1 MEADVNRN
9 IEEQLSAF
17 LDGELRKEELELLV
31 RRLERDNQYRAT
43 LARYSLIGNIVRKDP
58 VQTFPRRFRAGV
70 MDAIAV
76 DDAPSAPPVAAA
88 KQLPF
93 FAQWKMPLVSAAA
106 VMLLFAGLANVGLLD
121 NVIGSVDQVPQVADA
136 GELANPNP
144 AAPAAFAN
152 EQPQGAV
159 RVRQAT
165 LDPQRLTSY
174 MVSHREY
181 SKPLHAP
188 IANSRIVVQQ
198 VRFEQ

>member
-1 MEADVNRN
+1 MEADVNRT

-31 RRLERDNQYRAT
+31 RRLERDDQYRAT

-58 VQTFPRRFRAGV
+58 VQTFPKRFRAGV
-70 MDAIAV
+70 MDAIAI
-76 DDAPSAPPVAAA
+76 DSAPPVATE

-93 FAQWKMPLVSAAA
+93 VAQWKMPFVSAAA
-106 VMLLFAGLANVGLLD
+106 VLLLFAGVSSVGLLD
-121 NVIGSVDQVPQVADA
+121 NVTDSGDQVSQLADVSGMA
-136 GELANPNP
+136 PENSNL

-152 EQPQGAV
+152 ERPEESV
-159 RVRQAT
+159 RIRQAI
-165 LDPQRLTSY
+165 LDRQRLTSY

-181 SKPLHAP
+181 SKPLHGP

-198 VRFEQ
+198 VRFEE

>member
-31 RRLERDNQYRAT
+31 RRLERDDQYRAT

-58 VQTFPRRFRAGV
+58 VQTYPKRFRTGV

-76 DDAPSAPPVAAA
+76 DSSPPVVTE

-93 FAQWKMPLVSAAA
+93 LAQWKMPFVSAAA
-106 VMLLFAGLANVGLLD
+106 ILLLFGAISSVGLFDSVTGSGEQLRQVVSAGAPAISNPAVSAGLANKQRD
-121 NVIGSVDQVPQVADA
+121 
-136 GELANPNP
+136 
-144 AAPAAFAN
+144 
-152 EQPQGAV
+152 GAV
-159 RVRQAT
+159 RVRQAA
-165 LDPQRLTSY
+165 LNPQRLTSY

-181 SKPLHAP
+181 SKPLHGP
-188 IANSRIVVQQ
+188 IANSRIVIQQ
-198 VRFEQ
+198 ARFEE

>member
-31 RRLERDNQYRAT
+31 RRLERDDQYRAT

-58 VQTFPRRFRAGV
+58 VQMYPKRFRTGV

-76 DDAPSAPPVAAA
+76 DSSAHGVTE

-93 FAQWKMPLVSAAA
+93 MAQWKRPFVSAAA
-106 VMLLFAGLANVGLLD
+106 VLLLFAAISSLGLFDSVTGPGEQLRQVASAGAPAIANPAVSAGLANK
-121 NVIGSVDQVPQVADA
+121 QR
-136 GELANPNP
+136 E
-144 AAPAAFAN
+144 
-152 EQPQGAV
+152 GAV
-159 RVRQAT
+159 RVRQAA
-165 LDPQRLTSY
+165 LNPQRLTSY

-181 SKPLHAP
+181 SKPLHGP
-188 IANSRIVVQQ
+188 IANSRIVIQQ
-198 VRFEQ
+198 ARFEE

>member
-1 MEADVNRN
+1 MEGDVNRT

-43 LARYSLIGNIVRKDP
+43 LARYSLIGNVVRKDP
-58 VQTFPRRFRAGV
+58 VQTFPKRFRAGV

-76 DDAPSAPPVAAA
+76 DSPPPPVATE

-93 FAQWKMPLVSAAA
+93 VAQWKKPFVSAAA
-106 VMLLFAGLANVGLLD
+106 VLLLFAGISSLGLLD
-121 NVIGSVDQVPQVADA
+121 NGTGSVGQVSQLADDSS
-136 GELANPNP
+136 GMSENSYP
-144 AAPAAFAN
+144 AAPAAFSN
-152 EQPQGAV
+152 EQPEGSV

-165 LDPQRLTSY
+165 LDRQRLTSY

-181 SKPLHAP
+181 SKPLHGP

-198 VRFEQ
+198 VRFEE

>member
-31 RRLERDNQYRAT
+31 RRLERDDQYRAT

-58 VQTFPRRFRAGV
+58 VQMYPKRFRAGV

-76 DDAPSAPPVAAA
+76 DSSAPGATE

-93 FAQWKMPLVSAAA
+93 MAQWKRPFVSAAA
-106 VMLLFAGLANVGLLD
+106 VLLLFAAISSLGLFDSVTGPGEQLRQVASAGAPAIANSAVSAGLANK
-121 NVIGSVDQVPQVADA
+121 QR
-136 GELANPNP
+136 E
-144 AAPAAFAN
+144 
-152 EQPQGAV
+152 GAV
-159 RVRQAT
+159 RVRQAA
-165 LDPQRLTSY
+165 LNPQRLTSY

-181 SKPLHAP
+181 SKPLHGP
-188 IANSRIVVQQ
+188 IANSRIVIQQ
-198 VRFEQ
+198 ARFEE